1 MLGEG
6 RMRRDGK
13 PAQRRGA
20 GVESPAVV
28 LATEADR
35 RARTVSGTVGG
46 RWVGQLFKRSPRRVT
61 PLHVGGVANEARG
74 TEPAC
79 RSPSAVA
86 GAGGGGGGGAL
97 CLRSSTWD
105 GLHAG
110 PGCVLPSWSAGT
122 WSRAGQETA

>member
-1 MLGEG
+1 
-6 RMRRDGK
+6 MRRDGK
-13 PAQRRGA
+13 PAHRRGA
-20 GVESPAVV
+20 GVKSPAVF

-35 RARTVSGTVGG
+35 RARTVSGAVVG
-46 RWVGQLFKRSPRRVT
+46 RWVGQLFRRTPRCFT
-61 PLHVGGVANEARG
+61 PFHVGGAANEAGG

-79 RSPSAVA
+79 RSPAAVA
-86 GAGGGGGGGAL
+86 EAGGGGGGGAL

-110 PGCVLPSWSAGT
+110 TGRVLPSWSAGA